1 MYIKWKLAQQ
11 SRSPSWGTIKSRTTI
26 NRGFSPAGTEE
37 WALLKTPEEHMLR
50 HSLLRPQMFLNS
62 WFPQVAFPFSPRYCA
77 NYFSARSTWVACC
90 SDCASSAP
98 FFFFFSPLTPEA
110 PNTRTAEYQAQL
122 CDTLVPQ
129 HYWLFWNAYE
139 SWWSIFL
146 ALRFRSQI
154 RFVQSKFPAGLLSQW
169 CYSGKFIY
177 IKKSNHCLY
186 CLFRMICVLL
196 YVLHLLPC
204 WKAQKNT
211 NRVLPLFTKCTVMPL
226 VIAVDNS
233 IHWHGGRRA
242 AQSPKKKKK
251 SVSSYCLSRRIFQPY
266 IFHISH
272 KHGVEPLPSAT
283 TCDSACAPVYQCYSQ
298 NLICYSFSA
307 GSNYCGLT
315 RLQKSPDFS

>member
-1 MYIKWKLAQQ
+1 MYMKWKLAQQ

-251 SVSSYCLSRRIFQPY
+251 KCVIVLLVTQNFPAIHF
-266 IFHISH
+266 SH
-272 KHGVEPLPSAT
+272 FPQTWSGTSAVCHDVWLRVR
-283 TCDSACAPVYQCYSQ
+283 TCIPM
-298 NLICYSFSA
+298 
-307 GSNYCGLT
+307 
-315 RLQKSPDFS
+315 LQSESDLLFVFCRE